1 MVENRKKVLLI
12 TDSFPPRPGGAA
24 LRMRG
29 LAKYLPRYG
38 WDATVLT
45 VDLPGD
51 PDERYRV
58 IQVPYPGDVTD
69 LIKMKLGLNPRE
81 GLQDQIGIPD
91 HLSLAKDPIT
101 GKIIKRIEGWLTYP
115 DQKRRWKPVADA
127 AIQDFLSRETFH
139 ALVSS
144 SPPEITHLIAEKAS
158 REFGIPWVADF
169 RDLWTGNHYY
179 PYDALRKFFDRR
191 LEKQTLEAASA
202 LVTVSEPLCRTLRYQ
217 HRHKMVVPIT
227 NGYDPD
233 EIISSELHKEFSIT
247 YTGKL
252 YQGKRDPELLF
263 KVIFELLE
271 EKKIRDDL
279 MINFYGPRMYWVD
292 VLIKKYGLEN
302 IAFQQG
308 TVDRT
313 IAVGEQRSSQIL
325 LSLNWDNPKDEG
337 VYTGKIFEYLAA
349 KRPVLALGG
358 PRGVVSE
365 LLEETGAGVH
375 LRTESDLKRTIISW
389 YQEYRETG
397 SVAYHGNEK
406 IYDYSHE
413 KMAGR
418 YADIL
423 NSLSN

>member
-1 MVENRKKVLLI
+1 MVEKRKKVLLI

-58 IQVPYPGDVTD
+58 IQVPYPGDVTEQ
-69 LIKMKLGLNPRE
+69 IKTKLRLNPQE
-81 GLQDQIGIPD
+81 GLQDQIGIPVQV
-91 HLSLAKDPIT
+91 SLAKDPIT

-202 LVTVSEPLCRTLRYQ
+202 LVTVSEPLCKTLKSFHDR
-217 HRHKMVVPIT
+217 KEVIPIT
-227 NGYDPD
+227 NGFDPGD
-233 EIISSELHKEFSIT
+233 VGGDTLHNKFSIT

-263 KVIFELLE
+263 KVVHGLLQE
-271 EKKIRDDL
+271 NRIQDNL
-279 MINFYGPRMYWVD
+279 MINFYGPKMYWVD
-292 VLIKKYGLEN
+292 GLIKQYGLEN

-308 TVDRT
+308 TVDRKT
-313 IAVGEQRSSQIL
+313 AVKG
-325 LSLNWDNPKDEG
+325 
-337 VYTGKIFEYLAA
+337 TA
-349 KRPVLALGG
+349 PVTDPFVLELG
-358 PRGVVSE
+358 
-365 LLEETGAGVH
+365 
-375 LRTESDLKRTIISW
+375 
-389 YQEYRETG
+389 
-397 SVAYHGNEK
+397 
-406 IYDYSHE
+406 
-413 KMAGR
+413 
-418 YADIL
+418 
-423 NSLSN
+423 